1 VIQINTKDGAM
12 KNKRYISPT
21 QITPSIFKAIVDA
34 AVANR
39 NRLLA
44 LTPSSI
50 KVPMTHELDYYAHI
64 LANHYSTATPLA
76 PMTIADIHLL
86 AKFQRD
92 KCGITGV

>member
-12 KNKRYISPT
+12 KNKRYLPPSQISART
-21 QITPSIFKAIVDA
+21 FKAIVDA

-39 NRLLA
+39 HRLLA

-50 KVPMTHELDYYAHI
+50 KNAMTHELDYYAHL

-76 PMTIADIHLL
+76 PMTIADVHQL

-92 KCGITGV
+92 ECGITGV